1 MKPYKRLYYISRYVF
16 LLEVFGL
23 NRRCETF
30 NSTLIILI
38 LFTNKNLA
46 CVQTSPPFK
55 NGEGV
60 SAVHSQAIKTSHSF
74 SVKKR
79 KKIAT
84 NIKCSTFVKILS
96 FDAVCRLS

>member
-1 MKPYKRLYYISRYVF
+1 MAMKPYKRFYYISRYVF

-55 NGEGV
+55 NGEGG
-60 SAVHSQAIKTSHSF
+60 
-74 SVKKR
+74 
-79 KKIAT
+79 
-84 NIKCSTFVKILS
+84 
-96 FDAVCRLS
+96 VCCTQPGYKNVAFI